1 MNPSRFTTSVASW
14 LVFWPRPELYFML
27 WHFYNCVTFNLL
39 VTDTKQIYT
48 CYTDTNFNFK
58 LYIIIFSYFHPSCQ
72 LSFDLYDWSYGGDT
86 LQLIPCRCP
95 TQVGGEVFWVLILFL
110 DVSEITKTR
119 SYFNRENS
127 PGKKILL
134 KNFQPKLTADWIFVL
149 KYMFAST

>member
-1 MNPSRFTTSVASW
+1 M
-14 LVFWPRPELYFML
+14 
-27 WHFYNCVTFNLL
+27 
-39 VTDTKQIYT
+39 TDTKQIYT

-95 TQVGGEVFWVLILFL
+95 AGIQVGGEVFWVLILFL

-119 SYFNRENS
+119 SYFGLPVETKI
-127 PGKKILL
+127 GKYEIG
-134 KNFQPKLTADWIFVL
+134 KNAKMIFEICKNAKMKFESWQKRIKV
-149 KYMFAST
+149 KTN